1 MWQTLFYL
9 PIFNIP
15 VYGYGVMLVIGFIA
29 AMYLAQYLA
38 RRSNLDPEIFANV
51 AIIAL
56 VTGVI
61 GARLS
66 HVLENISWY
75 TNSHLPFWE
84 NFWNA
89 VNIRQGGLTYYGG
102 FLLAFPC
109 CVMYGIWKKVP
120 IPTGMDIIAPCVM
133 IGLAFGR
140 IGCFLNGCCYG
151 ANANVPWAVEFPYS
165 AVGAYADQVDQG
177 KIIPPVELQ
186 VPTSIDHFRLATT
199 EEINQGYVIT
209 ASGSHFMLAS
219 NAKAIAATQ
228 HSLPVH
234 PAQIYSTITS
244 LLISAIALCYFFTP
258 HSPGRGLALV
268 FMLEGPSRFLLEM
281 LRVEPPVL
289 GPMSLSMVI
298 GLGMFVVGVVLWFAL
313 GKTKDR
319 TPQAP
324 SRDTGLRPVQAA

>member
-1 MWQTLFYL
+1 MFPIIFHL
-9 PIFNIP
+9 PFFHTSI
-15 VYGYGVMLVIGFIA
+15 YGYGVMMV
-29 AMYLAQYLA
+29 LAFLA
-38 RRSNLDPEIFANV
+38 TQWLASKLATLRGLDGEIFVNV
-51 AIIAL
+51 ALIAL
-56 VTGVI
+56 VVGVI
-61 GARLS
+61 GSRAS
-66 HVLENISWY
+66 SVLENLSYY
-75 TNSHLPFWE
+75 TNPRLSAWD
-84 NFWNA
+84 NFLNMI
-89 VNIRQGGLTYYGG
+89 NIRSGGLTYYGG
-102 FLLAFPC
+102 VILAGPA
-109 CVMYGIWKKVP
+109 VIGYVLWKKVP
-120 IPTGMDIIAPCVM
+120 VRLAIDICAPCLTL
-133 IGLAFGR
+133 GLAIGR

-177 KIIPPVELQ
+177 KIIPPVGLQ

-199 EEINQGYVIT
+199 EEINQGFVIT

-234 PAQIYSTITS
+234 PAQLYSTITS
-244 LLISAIALCYFFTP
+244 LLITAIALCYFFTP

-298 GLGMFVVGVVLWFAL
+298 GLGMFGVGVVLWVTLAPA
-313 GKTKDR
+313 KNR
-319 TPQAP
+319 T
-324 SRDTGLRPVQAA
+324 RAASAIQPAV